1 MSIYSFLYVQLH
13 AVTIIYN
20 VSGYR
25 LSQPFII
32 PHERDFYAKSLAMK
46 EKIANFAGDL
56 EVP

>member
-25 LSQPFII
+25 LSQPFTA
-32 PHERDFYAKSLAMK
+32 FSLYRMK
-46 EKIANFAGDL
+46 EIFMQK
-56 EVP
+56 VWQ